1 MSFEENFFIIF
12 KINLSNFLKPATAI
26 HNLTALALAMCTN
39 KTNLSALDDFLLL
52 SFIKINESDSK
63 F

>member
-1 MSFEENFFIIF
+1 MRFVENFFIIF

-39 KTNLSALDDFLLL
+39 KTNLSALDDF
-52 SFIKINESDSK
+52 FIIIVYKN
-63 F
+63 